1 MSSKTKKNM
10 TGSIVSTPGS
20 ILTQQVLDNLE
31 IVPQKQEVK
40 RPAPKR
46 SIPKIKTGNKNKLE
60 DYVNFL
66 RALASPER
74 LNILEALERHE
85 MCTSDIEQKF
95 FMEQS
100 TASHHLTTLLKA
112 QIVTSHKDGRRVF
125 YRVNEDFLNKYY
137 KKFIRTLENVP
148 KFKGKLDYK
157 TR

>member
-1 MSSKTKKNM
+1 MSSKTKKNI

-20 ILTQQVLDNLE
+20 ILTQQVLNNLE
-31 IVPQKQEVK
+31 NVPQKPEVK
-40 RPAPKR
+40 KAAVKKPTAKVK
-46 SIPKIKTGNKNKLE
+46 SGNKLE

-74 LNILEALERHE
+74 LNILEALEKHE

-95 FMEQS
+95 YMEQS

-148 KFKGKLDYK
+148 KFKGKVDYK